1 MRRRAWLLPAFVFLA
16 SPLWAQPVPPPA
28 LDAAT
33 GVLAYVPPDADL
45 RILNYVPPDSDCAT
59 LVRMDALAATDLWKR
74 FNAVWG
80 SAGRIAEEFEL
91 ALDFEKD
98 VSAGV
103 FCFQIVYQENGNP
116 DEPLAG
122 GILALAR
129 DVTPQTLF
137 KNVGDSQP
145 VEFPGVSIPVYKI
158 APEILVALP
167 ASRTVVIAMPAYL
180 APMLNAATTLWQ
192 TPPWPR
198 RELDVPGE
206 ITFAGRMPE
215 KLKAAIRTEFEKDR
229 RRYLKPKTYP
239 GPVLE
244 FVLRYNLIA
253 LALDAASA
261 AGSVNLAD
269 SEAAL
274 RATFAFGEGRLAPA
288 AAAVAQAMADPLAIA
303 LPALFGGVALDK
315 PPETPLYLAQ
325 ADAKA
330 VRLAMSRANLE
341 QLVAQ
346 MSAGAEGEKERV
358 RSANNL
364 RQIGLAVQAFLADQ
378 GAYPT
383 SLSAL
388 FPKYLADLRILE
400 NPVRATHSP
409 DGDYCLVP
417 LTKESAAKQPWA
429 KVLAYEILSRGEA
442 PQKGLN
448 VLFAD
453 SHVEYVTVEAFQRLC
468 QETLKDLG
476 R

>member
-16 SPLWAQPVPPPA
+16 SPLFAQPAAPPPG
-28 LDAAT
+28 LEAAT

-45 RILNYVPPDSDCAT
+45 AV
-59 LVRMDALAATDLWKR
+59 LVRMDALARTDLWRCFRQPQDGIYHEIVK
-74 FNAVWG
+74 
-80 SAGRIAEEFEL
+80 EFDL

-103 FCFQIVYQENGNP
+103 FCLRIIYEENGDP
-116 DEPLAG
+116 GDAARG
-122 GILALAR
+122 MALALNH
-129 DVTPQTLF
+129 DVQPQTLF

-158 APEILVALP
+158 APDTLVAIP
-167 ASRTVVIAMPAYL
+167 ASRTVVIATPAYL
-180 APMLNAATTLWQ
+180 APMLTAATTLWG
-192 TPPWPR
+192 TPPWPH
-198 RELDVPGE
+198 RELAVPGE

-215 KLKAAIRTEFEKDR
+215 KLKAAIRTEFEKER
-229 RRYLKPKTYP
+229 RRLLKPDARSER
-239 GPVLE
+239 VLE
-244 FVLRYNLIA
+244 FVLLYNLVA
-253 LALDAASA
+253 LALDADSA
-261 AGSVNLAD
+261 AGSVNLAN

-274 RATFAFGEGRLAPA
+274 LATFAFGEGRLAPA

-303 LPALFGGVALDK
+303 LPALFGGAPLDK
-315 PPETPLYLAQ
+315 PPETPLYLVR

-330 VRLAMSRANLE
+330 VRLTMSRANLE

-346 MSAGAEGEKERV
+346 MSAGAEGEKDRMKSV
-358 RSANNL
+358 SNL

-388 FPKYLADLRILE
+388 FPKYLTNLRILE
-400 NPVRATHSP
+400 NPARAAHLP

-442 PQKGLN
+442 PPQKGLN

-453 SHVEYVTVEAFQRLC
+453 GHVEYVTVEAFQRLC

>member
-1 MRRRAWLLPAFVFLA
+1 MRRRAWLLPALAFLA

-33 GVLAYVPPDADL
+33 NILSYLPPDADL
-45 RILNYVPPDSDCAT
+45 AV
-59 LVRMDALAATDLWKR
+59 LVRMDALARTDLWRCFRQPQDGIYHEIVK
-74 FNAVWG
+74 
-80 SAGRIAEEFEL
+80 EFDL
-91 ALDFEKD
+91 AIDFEKD

-103 FCFQIVYQENGNP
+103 FCLRIIYEENGDP
-116 DEPLAG
+116 GDAAMG
-122 GILALAR
+122 MALALNR
-129 DVTPQTLF
+129 DVQPQTLF

-145 VEFPGVSIPVYKI
+145 VEFPGVSIPVYRI

-180 APMLNAATTLWQ
+180 APMLTAATTLYRTQ
-192 TPPWPR
+192 PWPR
-198 RELDVPGE
+198 RELAVPGE

-215 KLKAAIRTEFEKDR
+215 KLKAAIRTAFEKER
-229 RRYLKPKTYP
+229 RRYLKQKTYP

-244 FVLRYNLIA
+244 FVLLYNLVA
-253 LALDAASA
+253 LAVDADSA

-269 SEAAL
+269 PEAAL

-303 LPALFGGVALDK
+303 LPALFGGAPLDK
-315 PPETPLYLAQ
+315 PPDPGAPGLYLIR
-325 ADAKA
+325 ADDKA
-330 VRLAMSRANLE
+330 IRLTMSRANLE

-346 MSAGAEGEKERV
+346 MSAGAMGEKERV

-400 NPVRATHSP
+400 NPARAAHLP

-429 KVLAYEILSRGEA
+429 KVLAYEILSRGEVS
-442 PQKGLN
+442 QEGLN

-453 SHVEYVTVEAFQRLC
+453 GHVEYVTVEAFQRLC

>member
-16 SPLWAQPVPPPA
+16 SPLFAQPAAPPPA

-33 GVLAYVPPDADL
+33 NILSYLPPDADL
-45 RILNYVPPDSDCAT
+45 AV
-59 LVRMDALAATDLWKR
+59 LVRMEALARADLWQR
-74 FNAVWG
+74 FRKPQDGIYHEIVK
-80 SAGRIAEEFEL
+80 EFDL
-91 ALDFEKD
+91 AIDFEKD
-98 VSAGV
+98 VTAGV
-103 FCFQIVYQENGNP
+103 FCLQILYQEDGNP
-116 DEPLAG
+116 GEPAMG
-122 GILALAR
+122 MALALNR
-129 DVTPQTLF
+129 EVQPQTLF

-167 ASRTVVIAMPAYL
+167 NSRTVVIAMPAYL
-180 APMLNAATTLWQ
+180 APMLTAATTLWEV
-192 TPPWPR
+192 PPWPR
-198 RELDVPGE
+198 RELAVPGE

-215 KLKAAIRTEFEKDR
+215 KLKAAIRTEWDKER
-229 RRYLKPKTYP
+229 SRLLKPRARP
-239 GPVLE
+239 DRILE
-244 FVLRYNLIA
+244 FVLLYNLVA
-253 LALDAASA
+253 LALDADSA

-269 SEAAL
+269 PEAAL
-274 RATFAFGEGRLAPA
+274 RATLAFGEGRLAPA

-303 LPALFGGVALDK
+303 LPALFGGAPLDK

-330 VRLAMSRANLE
+330 VRLTMSRENLE

-346 MSAGAEGEKERV
+346 MSAGAEGEKGRV
-358 RSANNL
+358 QSQGNL
-364 RQIGLAVQAFLADQ
+364 RQIGLAVQAYLMDQ

-400 NPVRATHSP
+400 NPARAAHLP
-409 DGDYCLVP
+409 EGDYALVP
-417 LTKESAAKQPWA
+417 LTKEVASKQPWA

-442 PQKGLN
+442 PQEGLN

-453 SHVEYVTVEAFQRLC
+453 GHVEYVTVEAFQRLC

>member
-16 SPLWAQPVPPPA
+16 SPLFAQPAAPPPG
-28 LDAAT
+28 LEAAT

-45 RILNYVPPDSDCAT
+45 AV
-59 LVRMDALAATDLWKR
+59 LVRMDALVRTDLWRCFRRPQDGIYHEIVK
-74 FNAVWG
+74 
-80 SAGRIAEEFEL
+80 EFDL

-98 VSAGV
+98 VAAAV
-103 FCFQIVYQENGNP
+103 FCLQILYQEDGNP
-116 DEPLAG
+116 GEPAVG
-122 GILALAR
+122 MALALNR
-129 DVTPQTLF
+129 DVQPQTLF

-158 APEILVALP
+158 APEMLVALP
-167 ASRTVVIAMPAYL
+167 NSRTVVIAMPAYL
-180 APMLNAATTLWQ
+180 APMLTAATTLYRTQPWQ
-192 TPPWPR
+192 Q
-198 RELDVPGE
+198 RELAAPGE
-206 ITFAGRMPE
+206 ITFAARMPE
-215 KLKAAIRTEFEKDR
+215 KLKTVLRRELEQER
-229 RRYLKPKTYP
+229 RRLLKPRARP
-239 GPVLE
+239 DRVLE
-244 FVLRYNLIA
+244 FVLLYNLIA
-253 LALDAASA
+253 LAVDADSA

-303 LPALFGGVALDK
+303 LPALFGGAPLDK
-315 PPETPLYLAQ
+315 PPDPGAPGLYLVQ

-346 MSAGAEGEKERV
+346 MTAGAEGEKGRV
-358 RSANNL
+358 QSASNL
-364 RQIGLAVQAFLADQ
+364 RQFGRAVQAFLVDQ

-383 SLSAL
+383 SLAAL

-400 NPVRATHSP
+400 NPARAAHLP

-442 PQKGLN
+442 PQEGLN

-453 SHVEYVTVEAFQRLC
+453 GHVEYVAVGEFNRLY
-468 QETLKDLG
+468 QETLRSLG

>member
-1 MRRRAWLLPAFVFLA
+1 MRRRAWLLPALAFLA

-33 GVLAYVPPDADL
+33 DILAYVPPDADL
-45 RILNYVPPDSDCAT
+45 AVF
-59 LVRMDALAATDLWKR
+59 VRMDVLARTDLWQR
-74 FNAVWG
+74 FRRPQDGIYHEIVK
-80 SAGRIAEEFEL
+80 EFDL

-98 VSAGV
+98 VAAAV
-103 FCFQIVYQENGNP
+103 FCLQILYQEYGDP
-116 DEPLAG
+116 DDAVMG
-122 GILALAR
+122 MALALNR
-129 DVTPQTLF
+129 DVGPQTLF

-158 APEILVALP
+158 APEMLVALP
-167 ASRTVVIAMPAYL
+167 NSRTVVIAIPAYL
-180 APMLNAATTLWQ
+180 SPMLTAAATLWQ
-192 TPPWPR
+192 VPPWPR
-198 RELDVPGE
+198 RELAVPGE

-215 KLKAAIRTEFEKDR
+215 KLKAAIRTEFVEKER
-229 RRYLKPKTYP
+229 RRYLKPNANP
-239 GPVLE
+239 GRVLE
-244 FVLRYNLIA
+244 FVLLYNLVA
-253 LALDAASA
+253 LALDADSA

-269 SEAAL
+269 SEAAF
-274 RATFAFGEGRLAPA
+274 RATLTLGEGRLAVA
-288 AAAVAQAMADPLAIA
+288 TAVVAQALADPLAIA
-303 LPALFGGVALDK
+303 LPALFGGAPLDK

-330 VRLAMSRANLE
+330 VRLTMSRANLE

-346 MSAGAEGEKERV
+346 MSAGAMGEKERMK
-358 RSANNL
+358 SASNL

-400 NPVRATHSP
+400 NPARAAHLP
-409 DGDYCLVP
+409 EGDYALVP
-417 LTKESAAKQPWA
+417 LTKESASKQPWA

-442 PQKGLN
+442 PQEGLN

-453 SHVEYVTVEAFQRLC
+453 GHVEYVAVGEFNRLYE
-468 QETLKDLG
+468 ETLRSLG